1 MTTRR
6 RVRVVLNYDVEI
18 REISMEAFQQRKAEW
33 QEEQQARGLPALLPR
48 TVPSEHDLQDLRALQ
63 EALRANPE
71 ALDAWLRFEVL
82 GELDSFGFELPSPV
96 EEETAQRE
104 ILMPVVETLPP
115 EPREKF
121 RAALARGDFWELADE
136 LYHSFV
142 LRVSGY
148 QIEPLDE
155 YPGPVLV

>member
-6 RVRVVLNYDVEI
+6 RVRVVLDYDVEL
-18 REISMEAFQQRKAEW
+18 RDISMAAIQKREAEW
-33 QEEQQARGLPALLPR
+33 REKQRGMGHS
-48 TVPSEHDLQDLRALQ
+48 TPSPLKRPNEHDLQDLRALQ
-63 EALRANPE
+63 EALRTNPE
-71 ALDAWLRFEVL
+71 ALDAWLKYEVRAR
-82 GELDSFGFELPSPV
+82 LDDYGAELPSS
-96 EEETAQRE
+96 RE
-104 ILMPVVETLPP
+104 DEKRERDILMPVIETLPP

-148 QIEPLDE
+148 EIETLDE
-155 YPGPVLV
+155 YPGPVLE